1 MIPALTLFQDATFVL
16 PDGTRQAQEAQWNA
30 HPVFRGVWLKHL
42 VLGKDTGGLLSCHL
56 VRVEAGCEIGGHVH
70 EGSVELHEVL
80 CGRGACKVEG
90 CETAYTPGV
99 CLVVPMGA
107 THRVAAFDADMHLLA
122 KFAPALL

>member
-1 MIPALTLFQDATFVL
+1 MNPALMLFQDATFVL
-16 PDGTRQAQEAQWNA
+16 PEGARQAQDAPWNA

-80 CGRGACKVEG
+80 CGKGTCDVEG
-90 CETAYTPGV
+90 RETAYTPGV
-99 CLVVPMGA
+99 CMVVPKGA
-107 THRVAAFDADMHLLA
+107 AHRVAALDADMHLLA

>member
-1 MIPALTLFQDATFVL
+1 MNQALTLFQDATCVL
-16 PDGTRQAQEAQWNA
+16 PGGTHQAQAAPWNA

-80 CGRGACKVEG
+80 CGQGTCEMEG
-90 CETAYTPGV
+90 RETAYAPGV
-99 CLVVPMGA
+99 CLVVPRGA
-107 THRVAAFDADMHLLA
+107 AHRVTAHGGDMHLLA